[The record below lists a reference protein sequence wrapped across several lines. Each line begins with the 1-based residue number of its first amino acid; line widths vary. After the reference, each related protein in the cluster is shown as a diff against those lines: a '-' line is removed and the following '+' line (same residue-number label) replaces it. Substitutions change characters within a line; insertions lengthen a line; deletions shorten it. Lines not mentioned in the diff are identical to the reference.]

1 MLRTTRSR
9 AALYVVIVG
18 WIGFQAGNAVFSG
31 TYPWFVRLFEL
42 VMFVAVMA
50 YTARWVYR
58 QFPADDE

>member
-1 MLRTTRSR
+1 
-9 AALYVVIVG
+9 VVIVG

-42 VMFVAVMA
+42 VIFVAVMA